1 MDFYKSGGKNMNGS
15 KSKKQQRELREKRQK
30 AIIETAE
37 AIDEEKD
44 SELVKS
50 ISEKLC
56 RVKMNVQMRKS
67 LAKKLSIEEK
77 KALDWKIVA
86 DVFGCIDTAALA
98 KEHPKDCAR
107 ILKTIASIVGIFFP
121 PILIIDALPTST
133 CAKIVEYSGTLTP
146 EHFIHKKAKEQV
158 EMNLLENKEDES
170 VIENEKS
177 DDSLEATETVDLK

>member
-1 MDFYKSGGKNMNGS
+1 MGDTRI
-15 KSKKQQRELREKRQK
+15 KKQNREIKEKRQK
-30 AIIETAE
+30 AIIQTAE

-67 LAKKLSIEEK
+67 LAKKLSIDEK
-77 KALDWKIVA
+77 RSLEWKIVA
-86 DVFGCIDTAALA
+86 DVFGCIDTATLA

-107 ILKTIASIVGIFFP
+107 ILKTVASIVGIFFP

-146 EHFIHKKAKEQV
+146 EHFIHTKAKEKV
-158 EMNLLENKEDES
+158 EMNLIENKDDIIELDSELVEDN
-170 VIENEKS
+170 EN
-177 DDSLEATETVDLK
+177 